1 MSVFLITRLNG
12 SFRFKIEDCVLSPKS
27 RGWDHPETTKRYI
40 LPFPCI
46 LVNPHDIILAFSLFS
61 DQVAR
66 SAKPCLHFS
75 LRREAWPWEGRRT
88 ISKSRFQF
96 RFLLHGERKSRVR
109 LSSGGGGVAA
119 IWDYGN
125 RADEAGN
132 TCENPKSWRLCPLHR
147 SSFFS
152 HLDLPSPS
160 FLTDTIILG
169 FLLLLA

>member
-109 LSSGGGGVAA
+109 LSSGRGGWRPSGITGIAQTRLET
-119 IWDYGN
+119 
-125 RADEAGN
+125 RAKIR
-132 TCENPKSWRLCPLHR
+132 NPDVSALCIDR
-147 SSFFS
+147 
-152 HLDLPSPS
+152 PS
-160 FLTDTIILG
+160 FPILI
-169 FLLLLA
+169 FLLPLSWPIQ